1 MIDLHCHLLPGID
14 DGPAS
19 LEEAVELAAM
29 AAADGITH
37 AVATPHIH
45 PGRYD
50 NNIHSITPAY
60 EALKNAIVERNIPLE
75 LGMAAEVRISVEML
89 AMIPTNQ
96 IPFLGEWE
104 GRKVLL
110 LELPHSH
117 IPPGCDKLVDWLLA
131 RDILPMIAHPE
142 RNKDI
147 MHKLEKIEPF
157 VSRGCLFQ
165 LTSMSVAGKFG
176 DVAHERALEILQ
188 NGWATIIATD
198 AHNTN
203 RRPPV
208 LSEGMHA
215 ATEVVGE
222 ATARQL
228 VYDNP
233 ARLIGLH

>member
-117 IPPGCDKLVDWLLA
+117 IPRLRQTGGLAAGPGHSADD
-131 RDILPMIAHPE
+131 
-142 RNKDI
+142 
-147 MHKLEKIEPF
+147 
-157 VSRGCLFQ
+157 
-165 LTSMSVAGKFG
+165 
-176 DVAHERALEILQ
+176 
-188 NGWATIIATD
+188 
-198 AHNTN
+198 
-203 RRPPV
+203 RPP
-208 LSEGMHA
+208 GAQQRHHA
-215 ATEVVGE
+215 
-222 ATARQL
+222 
-228 VYDNP
+228 
-233 ARLIGLH
+233 